1 MAGVVG
7 VWFAKLGR
15 EAAPAAEAEV
25 VGRRNQ
31 GDGLL
36 EAEAA
41 KTVQI
46 QERRRRN
53 SSVLSNS
60 EDTKTP
66 PPRLDVDIQG
76 LGIELAPISN
86 HFGIDIHPNSGVWM
100 FTELI
105 LGLCMRGSIL
115 KLVWKAILYIE
126 IAHGKGEVAMP
137 SDSACFF
144 SSRSTA
150 IVDEA

>member
-60 EDTKTP
+60 EDTVCMLMD
-66 PPRLDVDIQG
+66 RF
-76 LGIELAPISN
+76 AP
-86 HFGIDIHPNSGVWM
+86 
-100 FTELI
+100 
-105 LGLCMRGSIL
+105 
-115 KLVWKAILYIE
+115 A
-126 IAHGKGEVAMP
+126 
-137 SDSACFF
+137 
-144 SSRSTA
+144 
-150 IVDEA
+150 